1 MRRQLG
7 TRPKLSGNLLEVG
20 SVLCFALALHLFAES
35 VRRDVENEAS
45 EQADAAWEKVTDKAS
60 SGTSTISE

>member
-1 MRRQLG
+1 M
-7 TRPKLSGNLLEVG
+7 RPKVKGSLLEMS
-20 SVLCFALALHLFAES
+20 SVLCFALGLHLFAES

-45 EQADAAWEKVTDKAS
+45 AQADAAWEKVTDKAS